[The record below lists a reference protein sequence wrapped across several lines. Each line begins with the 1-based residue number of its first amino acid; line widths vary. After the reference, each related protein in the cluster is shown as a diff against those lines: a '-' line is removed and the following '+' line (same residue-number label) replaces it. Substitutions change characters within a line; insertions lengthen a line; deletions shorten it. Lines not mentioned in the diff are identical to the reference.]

1 MLYWVAHSPG
11 FLSKQD
17 LVAVR
22 EKSVVECTVNP
33 ALYASQCMTGLSPVM
48 ALKATPSHLKEVVN
62 DRITSLHCLDTIFD
76 PPTFDPLSSNK
87 LATTLTLTWTHIFFF
102 ICPFT
107 IQISTN

>member
-62 DRITSLHCLDTIFD
+62 DRITSLHCLD
-76 PPTFDPLSSNK
+76 PSGRTFQFGKVSNK
-87 LATTLTLTWTHIFFF
+87 NGQYIFRSLRSQ
-102 ICPFT
+102 
-107 IQISTN
+107 IQSPVAASDSYVKSS